1 MGTAAYPAE
10 LPGSLGLYLLSQHE
24 AAFGV
29 CTFYTCARVLAYTPA
44 SPSEKKM
51 SYSNG
56 GEEGG
61 CGGMFLADT
70 MNTLY
75 FLEALIFSCYLSFY
89 KPMSMRTA
97 DLKMV
102 LGQVTRVK
110 FLATYEASIL

>member
-1 MGTAAYPAE
+1 
-10 LPGSLGLYLLSQHE
+10 
-24 AAFGV
+24 
-29 CTFYTCARVLAYTPA
+29 
-44 SPSEKKM
+44 M
-51 SYSNG
+51 SYGSG

-89 KPMSMRTA
+89 KPVSMRTA

-110 FLATYEASIL
+110 FLATYEASILRNKRGICIAGKVAFAARRLTSRPGE